1 MPFNNAIPGTMS
13 MDGTIPNITVDQAQ
27 YMAPMDL
34 YDSIW
39 GGEFCLAWLGRNP
52 D

>member
-1 MPFNNAIPGTMS
+1 MALSQTLPVTMGLDGMPLSIDT
-13 MDGTIPNITVDQAQ
+13 Q

-39 GGEFCLAWLGRNP
+39 GGACLPINTVLC
-52 D
+52 

>member
-1 MPFNNAIPGTMS
+1 MPFNNSIPATMS
-13 MDGTIPNITVDQAQ
+13 MDGSIPNLTVDQTQ

-39 GGEFCLAWLGRNP
+39 GGKSTSECSTRGLG
-52 D
+52 